1 MTFITKVIFFIFIF
15 YQTMRK
21 ILILFVLLFI
31 TDIYAQNVLPLKERA
46 EFVNKLQKD
55 RLTNLLPTL
64 MEKTGIDM
72 WVLIAR
78 EYNEDPIIKTML
90 PPTWLNARRTTIIVF
105 SLDSKSKKFE
115 SVAIARY
122 AFGDNIPSIWNKEKQ
137 PNQWEALKDYIVNK
151 NPKKIGINTSS
162 YESLADGLSKYHYDQ
177 LYNVL
182 PSKLRNKIV
191 SAEDLAI
198 AWIETRTE
206 LEMTVYS
213 QLIEISS
220 SIIREAFSTKVIT
233 PGITTTDDVVWW
245 MREKVKKLGLDT
257 WFHPSVDVQRK
268 DNSDLYAFDGL
279 SKFDI
284 IQPGDLVHCDFG
296 ITYLTL
302 NTDTQELAYVLKPRE
317 TSAPEYLINAL
328 KEGNRVQDIF
338 TNNFKQGAT
347 GNEIL
352 KQSLNQGKA
361 EGLRPSIYTHPLGT
375 YGHSAGTTIGMWDSQ
390 NGVPYT
396 GDHPLQFN
404 TSYAI
409 ELNTTVYIPEWK
421 KDVRIMLEVP
431 GFFDEDG
438 FRYIKGRQTKFILIG
453 DTQYGLTN

>member
-1 MTFITKVIFFIFIF
+1 
-15 YQTMRK
+15 MRK
-21 ILILFVLLFI
+21 ILIITSILFI
-31 TDIYAQNVLPLKERA
+31 TNIHCQDILPLKERA
-46 EFVNKLQKD
+46 NFINKLQKD
-55 RLTNLLPTL
+55 RLNNLLPEL
-64 MEKTGIDM
+64 MDKTGIDM

-90 PPTWLNARRTTIIVF
+90 PPTWLNARRTTIVVF
-105 SLDSKSKKFE
+105 SLDSKTKEFS

-122 AFGDNIPSIWNKEKQ
+122 AFGDNIPSIWNKEQQ
-137 PNQWEALKDYIVNK
+137 PNQWEALKDYIVSK
-151 NPKKIGINTSS
+151 NPEKIGINTSS

-177 LYNVL
+177 FYNVL
-182 PSKLRNKIV
+182 PSKFKKKIV

-198 AWIETRTE
+198 AWIETRTD

-213 QLIEISS
+213 QLVEISS

-245 MREKVKKLGLDT
+245 MREKVLELGLDT

-284 IQPGDLVHCDFG
+284 IQPGDLIHCDFG

-302 NTDTQELAYVLKPRE
+302 NTDTQELGYVLKPGE
-317 TSAPEYLINAL
+317 SNAPDYLVNAL
-328 KEGNRVQDIF
+328 KDGNRVQDIF
-338 TNNFKQGAT
+338 TNNFVFGIS

-352 KQSLNQGKA
+352 KKSLEEGKA

-375 YGHSAGTTIGMWDSQ
+375 YGHSAGTTLGMWDSQ
-390 NGVPYT
+390 GGVPFS
-396 GDHPLQFN
+396 GDYPLQYN
-404 TSYAI
+404 TAYAI
-409 ELNTTVYIPEWK
+409 ELNTTVYIKEWQ

-431 GFFDEDG
+431 GFYDEDG
-438 FRYIKGRQTKFILIG
+438 FRYIKGRQTQYILIG
-453 DTQYGLTN
+453 PHQEALTD

>member
-137 PNQWEALKDYIVNK
+137 PNQWEALKDYIVSK
-151 NPKKIGINTSS
+151 NPTKIGINTSS

-302 NTDTQELAYVLKPRE
+302 NTDTQELAYVLKPGE

-431 GFFDEDG
+431 GFFDQDG

>member
-302 NTDTQELAYVLKPRE
+302 NTDTQELAYVLKPGE